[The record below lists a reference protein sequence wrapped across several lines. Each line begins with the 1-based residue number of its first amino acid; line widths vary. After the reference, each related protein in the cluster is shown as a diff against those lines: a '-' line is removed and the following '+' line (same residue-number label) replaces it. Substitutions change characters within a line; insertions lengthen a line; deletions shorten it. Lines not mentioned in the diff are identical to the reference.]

1 MPDDSSFRISI
12 RAADAATLAQ
22 VERELEALRGQE
34 PAGAELLDDP
44 APRPRAM
51 DPLLTTLMVSM
62 VAGFASGIGKEVG
75 ERALAWLV
83 AKIQAAV
90 TKRGGK
96 VTMKVAGVELEV
108 NEHTDPGQLGAE
120 FTAALGTRP

>member
-1 MPDDSSFRISI
+1 MADDIRVSI
-12 RAADAATLAQ
+12 RAADAATLAE

-34 PAGAELLDDP
+34 PSGAELLDDP
-44 APRPRAM
+44 SPRPKAM
-51 DPLLTTLMVSM
+51 DPLLTTLMISL

-83 AKIQAAV
+83 SKIKAAV
-90 TKRGGK
+90 KKRGGK

-108 NEHTDPGQLGAE
+108 NEHTDPAE
-120 FTAALGTRP
+120 LSSKFTAALGAKP